1 MEVLW
6 PSDRVV
12 RAALFV
18 GLGLGFW
25 QQASGS
31 EAAVYYSPHVLEV
44 SGGMQEVKSSASR
57 CGSRAWGS
65 ECPGRDLACSRCGS
79 RVSCFA

>member
-1 MEVLW
+1 MTNTHFLVHTRTAECIMTCRN
-6 PSDRVV
+6 SDKVV
-12 RAALFV
+12 GAALFV

-44 SGGMQEVKSSASR
+44 RGRRIVRSAAVKCTALDPSYDKR
-57 CGSRAWGS
+57 
-65 ECPGRDLACSRCGS
+65 
-79 RVSCFA
+79 